1 MILLGFFLILI
12 FLYSLVSER
21 ALKTIITAPIVFTTA
36 GLILA
41 FSLPEL
47 SKVQV
52 ENKTI
57 LVIGEI
63 ALAVVLFAD
72 ATRISLS
79 KVRRESQLPG
89 RLLGIGMPLIIVAGT
104 VAAILIFT
112 EFSLWEAAILA
123 TILAPTDA
131 SLGTAVVNSKRV
143 PARIRQALNVESGL
157 NDGLSVPLLMLFI
170 ALARVESPSQDTSW
184 IIYTAQQIGF
194 GLLVGVA
201 VGYLGSWL
209 VRRADQRGWITKGAQ
224 QLALLSLALLS
235 WWLAEKVLPGNG
247 FIAAFTAGVVVRLGF
262 ENAKERMIEFNE
274 AWGDLL
280 IYFVFY
286 FFGMLAAGDLLDISL
301 PMWVYAILSLTLVRM
316 LPVGLAM
323 IRSKLHISSVLF
335 LGWFGPRGLSSIVL
349 GLIFLAEKAHLA
361 GESLIIM
368 TVVATVLLS
377 VFAHGISSAP
387 AIDVYARQME
397 KLPPEALERQEKE
410 VTEF

>member
-1 MILLGFFLILI
+1 VFLILV

-36 GLILA
+36 GLVLA

-47 SKVQV
+47 SEV
-52 ENKTI
+52 EVKNKTI

-63 ALAVVLFAD
+63 TLAVVLFAD

-89 RLLGIGMPLIIVAGT
+89 RLLGIGMPLTIMAGT
-104 VAAILIFT
+104 LVALLLFT

-131 SLGTAVVNSKRV
+131 SLGAAVVNSKRV

-157 NDGLSVPLLMLFI
+157 NDGLSVPLLMLFV
-170 ALARVESPSQDTSW
+170 ALTRVESPSEDTSW
-184 IIYTAQQIGF
+184 ILYTAQQIGF
-194 GLLVGVA
+194 GLLVGA
-201 VGYLGSWL
+201 ALGYLASWL
-209 VRRADQRGWITKGAQ
+209 LRQADRRRWITKGAQ

-235 WWLAEKVLPGNG
+235 WWLAEKVLHGNG
-247 FIAAFTAGVVVRLGF
+247 FIAAFTAGAVVRLGF
-262 ENAKERMIEFNE
+262 ENAREHMIDFNE

-280 IYFVFY
+280 VYFVFY
-286 FFGMLAAGDLLDISL
+286 FFGMLAAQDLMNISL
-301 PMWVYAILSLTLVRM
+301 PIWVYAILSLTLVRM
-316 LPVGLAM
+316 LPVWISM
-323 IRSKLHISSVLF
+323 IRSRLHSSSVLF
-335 LGWFGPRGLSSIVL
+335 LGWFGPRGLASVVL
-349 GLIFLAEKAHLA
+349 GLIFLAEKADLP
-361 GESLIIM
+361 GESLIVM

-377 VFAHGISSAP
+377 VYAHGISSAP
-387 AIDVYARQME
+387 AINVYARQVE
-397 KLPPEALERQEKE
+397 ALPPDALERQETE

>member
-1 MILLGFFLILI
+1 MILLGVFLILV
-12 FLYSLVSER
+12 FLYSLISER
-21 ALKTIITAPIVFTTA
+21 ALKTIVTAPIVFTTA
-36 GLILA
+36 GLIMA

-47 SKVQV
+47 AEVEV

-89 RLLGIGMPLIIVAGT
+89 RLLGIGMPLAIVAGT
-104 VAAILIFT
+104 VVAILLFT

-170 ALARVESPSQDTSW
+170 ALARVESSSQDTSW

-194 GLLVGVA
+194 GLLVGV
-201 VGYLGSWL
+201 VIGYLGSWL
-209 VRRADQRGWITKGAQ
+209 VKHADRRGWITAGAQ

-235 WWLAEKVLPGNG
+235 WWLAEKVLHGNG
-247 FIAAFTAGVVVRLGF
+247 FIAAFTAGAVVRLGF
-262 ENAKERMIEFNE
+262 ENAHERMIEFNE

-286 FFGMLAAGDLLDISL
+286 FFGMLAAGDLLDINL
-301 PMWVYAILSLTLVRM
+301 PMWVYAILSLTLARM
-316 LPVGLAM
+316 LPVGIAM
-323 IRSKLHISSVLF
+323 IRSRLHISSVLF
-335 LGWFGPRGLSSIVL
+335 LGWFGPRGLASIVL

-361 GESLIIM
+361 GESLIVM

-387 AIDVYARQME
+387 AINLYARQVE
-397 KLPPEALERQEKE
+397 KLPLEALERQETE

>member
-1 MILLGFFLILI
+1 MILLGVFLILV

-21 ALKTIITAPIVFTTA
+21 ALKTIITAPIIFTTA
-36 GLILA
+36 GLIMA

-47 SKVQV
+47 AEVQV

-63 ALAVVLFAD
+63 SLAVVLFAD
-72 ATRISLS
+72 ATRISLG

-89 RLLGIGMPLIIVAGT
+89 RLLGIGMPLAILAGT
-104 VAAILIFT
+104 VVAILLFT

-131 SLGTAVVNSKRV
+131 SLGNAVVNSKRV

-170 ALARVESPSQDTSW
+170 ALARVESPTEDTSW

-209 VRRADQRGWITKGAQ
+209 VRRADRAGWITAGAQ

-235 WWLAEKVLPGNG
+235 WWLGEKVLFGNG
-247 FIAAFTAGVVVRLGF
+247 FIAAFTAGAVVRLGF
-262 ENAKERMIEFNE
+262 ENAKERMVEFNE

-286 FFGMLAAGDLLDISL
+286 FFGMLAAEDLLNIGL
-301 PMWVYAILSLTLVRM
+301 PIWVYAILSLTLVRM
-316 LPVGLAM
+316 LPVGIAM
-323 IRSKLHISSVLF
+323 IRSRLHISSVLF
-335 LGWFGPRGLSSIVL
+335 LGWFGPRGLASIVL
-349 GLIFLAEKAHLA
+349 GLIFLAEKAHLV
-361 GESLIIM
+361 GESLIIL

-387 AIDVYARQME
+387 AINVYARQME
-397 KLPPEALERQEKE
+397 ALPPDALENQETH

>member
-1 MILLGFFLILI
+1 MILLGVFLTLI
-12 FLYSLVSER
+12 FLYSLVSKR

-36 GLILA
+36 GLIMA

-47 SKVQV
+47 SEV
-52 ENKTI
+52 EVKNKTI

-63 ALAVVLFAD
+63 TLAVVLFAD

-89 RLLGIGMPLIIVAGT
+89 RLLGIGMPL
-104 VAAILIFT
+104 AILAGMLVALLFFT

-131 SLGTAVVNSKRV
+131 SLGAAVVNSKRV

-157 NDGLSVPLLMLFI
+157 NDGLSVPLLMLFV
-170 ALARVESPSQDTSW
+170 ALTRVESPSEDTSW
-184 IIYTAQQIGF
+184 ILYTAQQIGF
-194 GLLVGVA
+194 GLLVGA
-201 VGYLGSWL
+201 ALGYLASWL
-209 VRRADQRGWITKGAQ
+209 LRQADQRRWITKGAQ

-235 WWLAEKVLPGNG
+235 WWLAEKVLHGNG
-247 FIAAFTAGVVVRLGF
+247 FIAAFTAGAVVRLGF
-262 ENAKERMIEFNE
+262 ENAREHMIDFNE

-280 IYFVFY
+280 VYFVFY
-286 FFGMLAAGDLLDISL
+286 FFGMLAAQDLMNISL
-301 PMWVYAILSLTLVRM
+301 PIWVYAILSLTLVRM
-316 LPVGLAM
+316 LPVGISM
-323 IRSKLHISSVLF
+323 IRSRLHSSSVLF
-335 LGWFGPRGLSSIVL
+335 LGWFGPRGLASVVL
-349 GLIFLAEKAHLA
+349 GLIFLAEKADLP
-361 GESLIIM
+361 GESLIVM

-387 AIDVYARQME
+387 AINVYARQVE
-397 KLPPEALERQEKE
+397 ALPPDALERQETE

>member
-1 MILLGFFLILI
+1 MILLGVFLILV

-72 ATRISLS
+72 ATRISLR

-89 RLLGIGMPLIIVAGT
+89 RLLGIGMPLVIVAGT
-104 VAAILIFT
+104 VVAILLFT

-143 PARIRQALNVESGL
+143 PARIRQA
-157 NDGLSVPLLMLFI
+157 
-170 ALARVESPSQDTSW
+170 DTSW

-194 GLLVGVA
+194 GLLVGGV
-201 VGYLGSWL
+201 VGYLGGWL
-209 VRRADQRGWITKGAQ
+209 VRQTDHRGWITHGAH

-235 WWLAEKVLPGNG
+235 WWLAEKVLHGNG
-247 FIAAFTAGVVVRLGF
+247 FIAAFTAGAIVRLGF

-286 FFGMLAAGDLLDISL
+286 FFGMLAAEDLLNINL
-301 PMWVYAILSLTLVRM
+301 PIWVYAILSLTLVRM
-316 LPVGLAM
+316 LPVGISM
-323 IRSKLHISSVLF
+323 IRSRLHITSVLF
-335 LGWFGPRGLSSIVL
+335 LGWFGPRGLASIVL
-349 GLIFLAEKAHLA
+349 GLIFLTEKADLA
-361 GESLIIM
+361 SESLIVM

-387 AIDVYARQME
+387 TINVYARQVE
-397 KLPPEALERQEKE
+397 KMPPQTLERQETG